1 MSGRRAKPRTGGV
14 QQAKAPSLREALRDL
29 PRATCMRPDKVKY
42 RSLKAAQTAAEKQ
55 WIADKRILK
64 PYLCGDHYHLTSR
77 RP

>member
-1 MSGRRAKPRTGGV
+1 
-14 QQAKAPSLREALRDL
+14 
-29 PRATCMRPDKVKY
+29 MRPDKVKY